1 MEALMATGCHL
12 LHQIQRMMILPVKL
26 WWTVVRCMP
35 LQYVVRT
42 RFHLY
47 LSLDRS
53 AAEFCL
59 GCNYC

>member
-1 MEALMATGCHL
+1 MEALMAAGCHL

-42 RFHLY
+42 CFHLY
-47 LSLDRS
+47 LSL
-53 AAEFCL
+53 
-59 GCNYC
+59 